1 MHDFVLWCKNQQ
13 FRFLSVDVFDTLLL
27 RQSASPAGVFALAGA
42 MLEQERQ
49 LPPGIT
55 VADYSAMRIQA
66 ELSCRRQFA
75 AKEITLKQI
84 LACMPGNQRLH
95 QAYAEAEL
103 QAEQQLCVLN
113 HELIQALQQL
123 HQSGVQIVLLS
134 DMYLNTEQIRQ
145 YLFSD
150 QRFLLGLPL
159 SVSCETG
166 AAKHDGSGFSW
177 LQNHAKF
184 EKQGWLHI
192 GDNWQADIVQ
202 ARNFG
207 IRAAWYAPRL
217 DMAQLYLS
225 EQLPAT
231 SADFNAERRL
241 RSIPPQWWL
250 NPDEQ
255 QHPDMQTAYS
265 LGASV
270 WGPVLTAFADWILH
284 QAARRQCKAIL
295 CFMRE
300 GQLFAEVLR
309 SRLPMHSQALR
320 IDAVYVSRRA
330 LYWPSLQVTE
340 PDWLTQLLL
349 LLRDQKGYSVKAL
362 CDDLDLALP
371 AELADYQ
378 QQLLADTSQINMDN
392 QSLWHLLVELAQQS
406 EHQLRLKISQQKQA
420 FEHYWQSLSLP
431 DSAQI
436 ALVDLGHG
444 GTCHRLLSNILQAD
458 FALNLLF
465 YHSDRSLAHNSR
477 IGFSS
482 FLRQHPA
489 VCQLL
494 ARAEKAF
501 EPWLVGAA
509 GTTLSYQP
517 DGLPVFGP
525 AELNSV
531 QTTAFRD
538 GVLAFAN
545 HYRHTDLD
553 ADVAASIL
561 RRFISK
567 PQLQEADL
575 YQRLFQEDN
584 FGAQC
589 RYPVLDDT
597 QIAVVRQI
605 GASQA
610 WLNWQMDP
618 LWQSQQLHWP
628 QALLRLADPEM
639 AAQLFGEFTN
649 LTAQRSRRLL
659 EQLQRAGWTSYAIC
673 GVGEFFRQFQ
683 QQPGYSAQAI
693 ECLIDQK
700 ADTLGSYLFE
710 QWQVLP
716 LQQALQNGTRRF
728 VVTSYAFRQQMAA
741 QIHATAQAL
750 GITSPL
756 SIMMLGQE

>member
-1 MHDFVLWCKNQQ
+1 MHDFVLWCKDRQ
-13 FRFLSVDVFDTLLL
+13 FRFLSVDVFDTLLF
-27 RQSASPAGVFALAGA
+27 RQSDSPAGVFTLAGTK
-42 MLEQERQ
+42 LEQQRQ
-49 LPPGIT
+49 LPPGIAA
-55 VADYSAMRIQA
+55 ADYPQLRIQA
-66 ELSCRRQFA
+66 ELLCRRQFA
-75 AKEITLKQI
+75 AKEITLDQI
-84 LACMPGNQRLH
+84 LACMPGNQMQR

-113 HELIQALQQL
+113 HELIHAL
-123 HQSGVQIVLLS
+123 HQLYQDGVQVVLLS
-134 DMYLNTEQIRQ
+134 DMYLNAQQIRQ
-145 YLFSD
+145 YLLWHDS
-150 QRFLLGLPL
+150 FLLSLPL
-159 SVSCETG
+159 YVSCETG
-166 AAKHDGSGFSW
+166 AAKHDGSGLSW

-184 EKQGWLHI
+184 DKQDWLHI

-217 DMAQLYLS
+217 DMLQLHFS
-225 EQLPAT
+225 EQLPET
-231 SADFNAERRL
+231 SADFSVQRRL
-241 RSIPPQWWL
+241 RSIPPHWWL
-250 NPDEQ
+250 SPNEQ
-255 QHPDMQTAYS
+255 RHPDMQMAYS
-265 LGASV
+265 LGAAV
-270 WGPVLTAFADWILH
+270 WGPVLTAFADWILQ
-284 QAARRQCKAIL
+284 QATRQQCKAVL

-309 SRLPMHSQALR
+309 SRLPLHSQPLR
-320 IDAVYVSRRA
+320 IEPVYVSRCA

-362 CDDLDLALP
+362 CDDLDLVIP
-371 AELADYQ
+371 AELADYE
-378 QQLLADTSQINMDN
+378 QQLLTDTSQINMNN
-392 QSLWHLLVELAQQS
+392 QSLWHLLVKLAQRN
-406 EHQLRLKISQQKQA
+406 EPQLRLKISQQQQA
-420 FEHYWQSLSLP
+420 FEQYWQRLSLP
-431 DSAQI
+431 DPAQV

-444 GTCHRLLSNILQAD
+444 GTCHRLLSDILQAD

-482 FLRQHPA
+482 FLRQYPG

-501 EPWLVGAA
+501 EPWLVGSA
-509 GTTLSYQP
+509 GTTLNYQP
-517 DGLPVFGP
+517 DGQPVLGP
-525 AELNSV
+525 AELNPV
-531 QTTAFRD
+531 QTAAFRD

-545 HYRHTDLD
+545 HYPHTDLD
-553 ADVAASIL
+553 SDVAGSIL

-567 PQLQEADL
+567 PQRQEADL

-597 QIAVVRQI
+597 QIAVVRHI

-610 WLNWQMDP
+610 WLNWQLDP

-639 AAQLFGEFTN
+639 AAQLFGEWTN
-649 LTAQRSRRLL
+649 PTAQRSRRLL

-683 QQPGYSAQAI
+683 QQPGYSSQAI

-700 ADTLGSYLFE
+700 ADTIGSYPFD
-710 QWQVLP
+710 QWQVIT
-716 LQQALQNGTRRF
+716 LQQALQTGARHF

-741 QIHATAQAL
+741 QIYATAEAL
-750 GITSPL
+750 GITASL